1 MKWDCLPGLGKT
13 ELIRHIFRIQDFWDI
28 TLGNILKDCSAL
40 IFTVKQSKTS
50 ILQIYFP
57 WI

>member
-57 WI
+57 